1 MRVPREQPDARPGYG
16 FPGTRGH
23 PMERRVSSNAA
34 FTLIELLVVIAIIA
48 VLAAMLL
55 PALSRAKD
63 NARCSQCLNQMRQI
77 ILAARF
83 YVDDNDDLFP
93 RSQHSAFANGQL
105 PWERALAPALGATGT
120 AWTNLLTGVCHCP
133 ADSQLGHLSY
143 GMNNYFELGPDDDY
157 PENPQTF
164 RRLSQIARPADTIL
178 FTEVLAAADHVMPAD
193 WTTVADAEADVA
205 STRHVGKSNYMFV
218 DGHGKLLSLI
228 CTYNPPQLDLWDP
241 SLAQ

>member
-1 MRVPREQPDARPGYG
+1 M
-16 FPGTRGH
+16 
-23 PMERRVSSNAA
+23 
-34 FTLIELLVVIAIIA
+34 IELLVVITIIA

-63 NARCSQCLNQMRQI
+63 SARSSQCLNQMRQI
-77 ILAARF
+77 IVAARL

-105 PWERALAPALGATGT
+105 PWERALAPALGATYT
-120 AWTNLLTGVCHCP
+120 AWTNLLNGVCHCP
-133 ADSQLGHLSY
+133 ADLQHGHLSY

-164 RRLSQIARPADTIL
+164 RKLSQIARPANTVF
-178 FTEVLAAADHVMPAD
+178 FTEVLTAADHVMPAN
-193 WTTVADAEADVA
+193 WSTIADAGADVA
-205 STRHVGKSNYMFV
+205 WNRHLGKSNYVFV

-228 CTYNPPQLDLWDP
+228 CTFNPPQLDLWDP

>member
-1 MRVPREQPDARPGYG
+1 
-16 FPGTRGH
+16 
-23 PMERRVSSNAA
+23 MERWRSPDVA

-55 PALSRAKD
+55 PSLSRARD
-63 NARCSQCLNQMRQI
+63 NARCSQCLDRIRQVVM
-77 ILAARF
+77 AARF
-83 YVDDNDDLFP
+83 YVDDNNDLFP

-105 PWERALAPALGATGT
+105 PWERALAPTLGGTDT
-120 AWTNLLTGVCHCP
+120 AWTNLLNGVYHCP

-143 GMNNYFELGPDDDY
+143 GMNNYFELGPADNY
-157 PENPQTF
+157 PENPETF
-164 RRLSQIARPADTIL
+164 RKLSQIARPADTVF
-178 FTEVLAAADHVMPAD
+178 FTELLTAADHVMPED
-193 WTTVADAEADVA
+193 WTTVADAGADVA
-205 STRHVGKSNYMFV
+205 STRHMGKSNYMFV